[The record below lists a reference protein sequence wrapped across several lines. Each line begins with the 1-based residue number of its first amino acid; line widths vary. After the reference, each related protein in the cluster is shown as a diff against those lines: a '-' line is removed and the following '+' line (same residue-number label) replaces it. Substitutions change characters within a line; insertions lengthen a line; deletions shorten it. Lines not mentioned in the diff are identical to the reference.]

1 MNIAIILCPWQ
12 TMKKMLFLSGA
23 VALAQALL
31 IFVTGAVET
40 YNSYQYAIGPITRYE
55 HTVGAIVLVTPFV
68 LFLVAFYFLFFLT
81 CSLACAV
88 LILQRKYLR
97 ICCALTWVVG
107 TESFFDAW
115 VLCLRHDYGW
125 VWIPAARI
133 LFAIGTL
140 YLLSRPHALCE
151 QVA

>member
-1 MNIAIILCPWQ
+1 
-12 TMKKMLFLSGA
+12 MKKMFFLSGA

-40 YNSYQYAIGPITRYE
+40 YNSYQYAIAPTMGYE
-55 HTVGAIVLVTPFV
+55 HTGGAIVLVTPFV

-81 CSLACAV
+81 CSLACAF

-97 ICCALTWVVG
+97 ICFALTLVVG
-107 TESFFDAW
+107 AESVFDAW

-125 VWIPAARI
+125 IWIPAARI
-133 LFAIGTL
+133 LFAVATL
-140 YLLSRPHALCE
+140 YLLSRPNALCE